1 MPPQCRLMDKSKVP
15 ADSHGCIACAH
26 TCIGP
31 AMMGS
36 PDVMVN
42 SRPAIRVTDT
52 GVHTGCCGANTWVAT
67 KGSSIVMINGLA
79 AHRKG
84 DMDTHCGGV
93 GAMEE
98 GSDDVE
104 TGG

>member
-1 MPPQCRLMDKSKVP
+1 MDKSKVP
-15 ADSHGCIACAH
+15 ADAHGCLSCAH

-42 SRPAIRVTDT
+42 GRPAIRVTDT
-52 GVHTGCCGANTWVAT
+52 GVHSACCGTNTWVAT

-84 DMDTHCGGV
+84 DMDTHCGGI

-98 GSDDVE
+98 GSGDVD